1 MTEDTEALIQ
11 RWILAFC
18 EMPIIID
25 PELMRLVLDGPDTRH
40 MEAGHDRKELQ
51 GG

>member
-1 MTEDTEALIQ
+1 MPEETEALVQ

-25 PELMRLVLDGPDTRH
+25 PALMRIVLDGSDT
-40 MEAGHDRKELQ
+40 EDSESKP
-51 GG
+51 

>member
-1 MTEDTEALIQ
+1 MTEDTEALVQ

-25 PELMRLVLDGPDTRH
+25 PALMRMVLDGPDPTNGKN
-40 MEAGHDRKELQ
+40 ET
-51 GG
+51 